1 MAGWFLQFQGSKFGP
16 LSMDE
21 VKVILGSGKLT
32 GPLYAWKQG
41 MRDWEAVERVT
52 DLAPFVTAAKR
63 VGNEDQRGAKR
74 IPFMAAI
81 KFSGAGA
88 GRDLATFTGI
98 CRDLSK
104 GGMQVMSS
112 SNPGF
117 PGTLVTLS
125 IEPVSD
131 GTLPRFSLEG
141 VIVRLLSNN
150 SGFSVRFTKMSPAQ
164 KDALKKCL
172 GAAGTKTNTKRLK
185 PRGA

>member
-41 MRDWEAVERVT
+41 MRDWEAVERLA
-52 DLAPFVTAAKR
+52 DLAPFVTSAKR
-63 VGNEDQRGAKR
+63 ETGGKDQRRAKR
-74 IPFMAAI
+74 IRFMAAV

-98 CRDLSK
+98 CRDLSR

-112 SNPGF
+112 SN
-117 PGTLVTLS
+117 
-125 IEPVSD
+125 
-131 GTLPRFSLEG
+131 
-141 VIVRLLSNN
+141 
-150 SGFSVRFTKMSPAQ
+150 
-164 KDALKKCL
+164 
-172 GAAGTKTNTKRLK
+172 
-185 PRGA
+185 